1 MRFSVGQFTTPRLSF
16 AESLVT
22 YREAG
27 AEGIG
32 IDASLALKDPADDLA
47 RFRESG
53 LQATFCM
60 PSTNSPFAGKLDE
73 GERDPAVRTRMMCDA
88 VRDMARYEPVCH
100 VLGTGPFSDP
110 DADWA
115 TAVASLRQAIRV
127 AADLGQSVAF
137 EPLHSSL
144 GPEWSYLTDLPT
156 TLKLI
161 EDIGEPDVGVLFD
174 VWHLW
179 DTPDVKEV
187 LAANVDLVY
196 GVHVDDWRDPTRS
209 WADRVLPGDGIADA
223 AGCSR
228 SCGRAATT
236 AGWSW
241 RSSPTTASW
250 RTTSRTR
257 CGAVTRSSSSDA
269 AASASS
275 RPGTQIDRRWEQDDR
290 WNPRAERG
298 LAPLPRRQRVRLD
311 R

>member
-1 MRFSVGQFTTPRLSF
+1 
-16 AESLVT
+16 
-22 YREAG
+22 
-27 AEGIG
+27 
-32 IDASLALKDPADDLA
+32 
-47 RFRESG
+47 
-53 LQATFCM
+53 
-60 PSTNSPFAGKLDE
+60 
-73 GERDPAVRTRMMCDA
+73 MMCDA
-88 VRDMARYEPVCH
+88 VRDIARFSFPCRRL
-100 VLGTGPFSDP
+100 LGTGPFSDP

-156 TLKLI
+156 TVKLI

-223 AGCSR
+223 PGLLAVLREGGYDGWLELEIFSDDGLMEDDFPDSLWRGDPVELIRRGRERVLAAWNADRQTMGAG
-228 SCGRAATT
+228 
-236 AGWSW
+236 
-241 RSSPTTASW
+241 
-250 RTTSRTR
+250 
-257 CGAVTRSSSSDA
+257 
-269 AASASS
+269 
-275 RPGTQIDRRWEQDDR
+275 
-290 WNPRAERG
+290 
-298 LAPLPRRQRVRLD
+298 
-311 R
+311 